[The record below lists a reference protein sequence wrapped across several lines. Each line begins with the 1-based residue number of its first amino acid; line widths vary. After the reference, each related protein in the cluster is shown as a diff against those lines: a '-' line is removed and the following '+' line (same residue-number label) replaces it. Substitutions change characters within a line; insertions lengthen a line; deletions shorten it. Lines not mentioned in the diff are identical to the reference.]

1 MYQYTDKVLRT
12 INRRFLLLFTSLK
25 KRFDELNIAGMV
37 FDTYRKATEAAKA
50 AFLNLAKESYSRAA
64 PGRKNPITE
73 KWLIEY
79 LLLTDPVLQYK
90 YEPEAQ
96 RKAGRLAERLSV
108 SRHPKRDIDKAM
120 GELAFQT
127 GQFAVSITDAATI
140 QAWKDDGVTMVRWIT
155 AEDEK
160 VCKTCGPR
168 NNKLYEIEKVP
179 PKPHPNC
186 RCELRKVELV

>member
-12 INRRFLLLFTSLK
+12 INRRFLFLFTALK

-37 FDTYRKATEAAKA
+37 FDTYRKATEAARA
-50 AFLNLAKESYSRAA
+50 AFLNLARESYHQAA
-64 PGRKNPITE
+64 PNRQNPITE
-73 KWLIEY
+73 EWLIEY

-108 SRHPKRDIDKAM
+108 SRHPKRDIDKAIV
-120 GELAFQT
+120 ELAFQT

-140 QAWKDDGVTMVRWIT
+140 QAWKDEGINKVKWVTE
-155 AEDEK
+155 EDEK
-160 VCKTCGPR
+160 VCSICGPR
-168 NNKLYEIEKVP
+168 NGKIYKIDQAP

-186 RCELRKVELV
+186 RCFLEPVI